1 MNGKKF
7 NELVGNFDT
16 HDETSVSKMALLIEK
31 YPYFQLPR
39 FFYTKSLKDQNKDD
53 LDNALHQ
60 LALYTYDRSIL
71 KKSIESA
78 LEYPKKIEELVKPN
92 KKTTK
97 EPINKIKDPIQSIKE
112 ESSAKVVKK
121 KPDQKIKVEEN
132 EQFSKGKNT
141 PKKITV
147 NPKKKQV
154 ADKEVSTT
162 DNQSSPPPKDA
173 KLSFID
179 WIEFTEDN
187 QKAKTDFDRVEQN
200 QPLSDKLT
208 IINRFIDANPKISPV
223 GKTENVYSVVKEDL
237 YSDELMTETLA
248 KLLVKQKKYKK
259 AISAYK
265 ILSLKYP
272 EKNVFFA
279 GQIQKIKNLQQQ

>member
-16 HDETSVSKMALLIEK
+16 HNETSVSKMVLLIEK

-53 LDNALHQ
+53 LDNALNQ

-92 KKTTK
+92 KKTIK
-97 EPINKIKDPIQSIKE
+97 EPINKIKDPIQSIE
-112 ESSAKVVKK
+112 EGSSGKLVKT
-121 KPDQKIKVEEN
+121 KPDEKIKVEEN
-132 EQFSKGKNT
+132 EQISKEKNT
-141 PKKITV
+141 LKKIRV

-154 ADKEVSTT
+154 AVKEEYKT
-162 DNQSSPPPKDA
+162 DSQPSLTPKDI

-187 QKAKTDFDRVEQN
+187 QKAEMDFDRVEQN
-200 QPLSDKLT
+200 HPLNDKLT

-223 GKTENVYSVVKEDL
+223 GEAENVYSVVKEDL

-279 GQIQKIKNLQQQ
+279 GQIQKIKNLQQH